1 MYFWPLTCIFLLV
14 SAICCAIG
22 FKKFVYFLSVGYGF
36 SVIGL
41 GIAYQVVSF
50 MHDTWDIFG
59 ILFTILFIIYGVRL
73 SGFLL
78 AREIKNASYRKV
90 LKEATKEGEKK
101 MPLAIKFVIWISVT
115 VLYFAETCP
124 IFYRAENSI
133 YQNVALLRFDNF
145 ATVNWMGLI
154 APIVGVVISIIGL
167 LFETIADAQKTK
179 QKKIEPNMVATKN
192 LYKMCR
198 CPNYFGEIVFW
209 TGVFISGVQTFSG
222 AGQWIM
228 ASVGYVCIVYVMF
241 NSAQRLERRQEKRYG
256 AMPEYR
262 QYADHTPILI
272 PLLPIYHID
281 RKVKKELKK

>member
-90 LKEATKEGEKK
+90 LKEETKEGEKK

-167 LFETIADAQKTK
+167 LLETIADAQKTK
-179 QKKIEPNMVATKN
+179 QKKLNQI
-192 LYKMCR
+192 
-198 CPNYFGEIVFW
+198 W
-209 TGVFISGVQTFSG
+209 
-222 AGQWIM
+222 
-228 ASVGYVCIVYVMF
+228 
-241 NSAQRLERRQEKRYG
+241 
-256 AMPEYR
+256 
-262 QYADHTPILI
+262 
-272 PLLPIYHID
+272 
-281 RKVKKELKK
+281 